1 MQKSAHPT
9 PSTIIC
15 DAITWTKLD
24 MRLAGA
30 SEPAFEYCADGE
42 GLFVVKE
49 EKEGFFLYQEG
60 LLVKALGSDAKSA
73 IAHATAHLKHANG
86 TLYRDLGG
94 QHDGAPPE
102 DAQ

>member
-1 MQKSAHPT
+1 MHKDAHPT

-15 DAITWTKLD
+15 EAITWTKFD

-30 SEPAFEYCADGE
+30 SEPGFEYCADGE

-49 EKEGFFLYQEG
+49 EKEGFVLYQEG
-60 LLVKALGSDAKSA
+60 LMMKVLGADAKEA
-73 IAHATAHLKHANG
+73 IADATAHMKQVNP

-94 QHDGAPPE
+94 QRDGSLPEAP
-102 DAQ
+102 